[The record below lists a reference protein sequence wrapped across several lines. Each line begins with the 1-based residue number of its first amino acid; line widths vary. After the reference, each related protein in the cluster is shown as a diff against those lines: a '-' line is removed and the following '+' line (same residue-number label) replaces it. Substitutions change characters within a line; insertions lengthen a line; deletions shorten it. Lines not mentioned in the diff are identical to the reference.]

1 MPPNKNPGFF
11 QIPEGDVGGGA
22 NPIVPQSVSFTSRG
36 PAGNGV
42 LLPGAAV
49 DMVFQVHSL
58 PLFDAFL
65 FADQIITVNI
75 LIAADQTFPFRLLD
89 GVPWAVGVANT
100 LKQVIRGLRLAGE
113 VVDIQFQNNS
123 GVATTVFE
131 ANVHCRSI

>member
-1 MPPNKNPGFF
+1 MLPNTNPGLFT
-11 QIPEGDVGGGA
+11 IPEGDVVGGA
-22 NPIVPQSVSFTSRG
+22 SPVVPQSVSFTSTG
-36 PAGNGV
+36 PLSNGV

-58 PLFDAFL
+58 PIFDAFL

-75 LIAADQTFPFRLLD
+75 LIRGDAPLPLRLLD
-89 GVPWAVGVANT
+89 GAPFAVGVANT

-113 VVDIQFQNNS
+113 VVDIQFVNNS
-123 GVATTVFE
+123 GVATVVFE